1 MITRAPSFAKPSAI
15 PLPIPVPPPVTI
27 VRIPARD
34 MVFLLTTVVVDVE
47 VAVGIAVVETV
58 VAESSFGCRV
68 EVVVSEEIKNNA
80 QWQLQNKAPLTHCRS
95 LDQEATSIFSR
106 APLWLKL
113 FVGCLSN
120 K

>member
-1 MITRAPSFAKPSAI
+1 
-15 PLPIPVPPPVTI
+15 
-27 VRIPARD
+27 

-80 QWQLQNKAPLTHCRS
+80 QWQLL
-95 LDQEATSIFSR
+95 LDQSR
-106 APLWLKL
+106 APLELTAAVL
-113 FVGCLSN
+113 IRRLRVFSQELHYG
-120 K
+120 

>member
-1 MITRAPSFAKPSAI
+1 
-15 PLPIPVPPPVTI
+15 
-27 VRIPARD
+27 

-80 QWQLQNKAPLTHCRS
+80 QWQLLDQSKAPLDS
-95 LDQEATSIFSR
+95 LAAVLIRRLRVFSQE
-106 APLWLKL
+106 LHY
-113 FVGCLSN
+113 G
-120 K
+120 

>member
-80 QWQLQNKAPLTHCRS
+80 QWQL
-95 LDQEATSIFSR
+95 LDQSR
-106 APLWLKL
+106 APLELTAAVL
-113 FVGCLSN
+113 IRRLRVFSQELHYG
-120 K
+120 

>member
-1 MITRAPSFAKPSAI
+1 
-15 PLPIPVPPPVTI
+15 
-27 VRIPARD
+27 

-80 QWQLQNKAPLTHCRS
+80 QWQLLINQGRHWTHCRS

>member
-80 QWQLQNKAPLTHCRS
+80 QWQLLDQSRAPLTHCRS
-95 LDQEATSIFSR
+95 LDQELRVFSQE
-106 APLWLKL
+106 LHY
-113 FVGCLSN
+113 G
-120 K
+120 